1 MKIHKVINNINQ
13 KSKPKFNMMTK
24 SPSRKQ
30 IIIPMSMNNTEIII
44 IQSNMH
50 IVKINRLLKEVKSE
64 ILANYIHSDNKEI
77 VITTNKIAV
86 SSDLSIVKK
95 YMKELNDVNLNN
107 IISSRLLQS
116 KFYLKILGIFYFI
129 DDTNLFIT
137 LDIIERV
144 YELWHSSVQ
153 EL

>member
-1 MKIHKVINNINQ
+1 
-13 KSKPKFNMMTK
+13 
-24 SPSRKQ
+24 
-30 IIIPMSMNNTEIII
+30 
-44 IQSNMH
+44 MH

-95 YMKELNDVNLNN
+95 YMKELNDINLNN

-129 DDTNLFIT
+129 DDTNLSIT

-144 YELWHSSVQ
+144 YELWHSSV
-153 EL
+153 